1 METYKPK
8 FTFHGFRYI
17 EISGV
22 DTAPALGDVQGI
34 LLSSVPE
41 ITGMFECGNP
51 LVNKLVSNV
60 SYSQRCNF
68 ISIPTDCPQ
77 RNERMGWT
85 GDTHVFCRAATY
97 QSQIKNFYLRNLQAM
112 KDLQEENGRLP
123 NIAPFGGGFGGI
135 TYESAMILMCW
146 ELYQQ
151 YGDFSVVAYQR
162 LLCKNRPS
170 FCKNGAACLL
180 CSMIRS
186 FANRILIF
194 YYRN

>member
-68 ISIPTDCPQ
+68 ISIPTDCT
-77 RNERMGWT
+77 ER
-85 GDTHVFCRAATY
+85 
-97 QSQIKNFYLRNLQAM
+97 I
-112 KDLQEENGRLP
+112 
-123 NIAPFGGGFGGI
+123 
-135 TYESAMILMCW
+135 ES
-146 ELYQQ
+146 
-151 YGDFSVVAYQR
+151 F
-162 LLCKNRPS
+162 
-170 FCKNGAACLL
+170 
-180 CSMIRS
+180 
-186 FANRILIF
+186 
-194 YYRN
+194 